1 MSGSAVYIYFL
12 NQEDEPAKR
21 HLEASLKLQADHA
34 KTYKFLALIEYRAGR
49 GKSAREAMDEAGNT
63 SECTQTVTVSDAEAP
78 VITCPADVNT
88 ETNVDCTFV
97 GGIGTASA
105 TDNCTVSGS
114 IVITSDAPGVFPLG
128 ATVVTF
134 HMGGYHDGVD
144 RKVEWKRTVAAI
156 RKAADH
162 ASSKHVHLA
171 VDGIWPTWINDSPD
185 VQQRL
190 FDDVDNEHFGIN
202 FDPCYLTLMGVDP
215 SKLARRFSKQIVH
228 SHLKDHKGT
237 YPKWTHLLPGR
248 GVLAYDR
255 IFRGLKAAGFTASA
269 SVECFTNMK
278 FETACDEC
286 YGAMVKA
293 AKGGGV
299 RFTRT

>member
-1 MSGSAVYIYFL
+1 MADPQPILDRLLRLHPKLIDLEL
-12 NQEDEPAKR
+12 NRA
-21 HLEASLKLQADHA
+21 LKLLGELGAPH
-34 KTYKFLALIEYRAGR
+34 
-49 GKSAREAMDEAGNT
+49 MNM
-63 SECTQTVTVSDAEAP
+63 AP
-78 VITCPADVNT
+78 VVH
-88 ETNVDCTFV
+88 
-97 GGIGTASA
+97 
-105 TDNCTVSGS
+105 VSGTNGNS
-114 IVITSDAPGVFPLG
+114 ADPRSFDVARRTLPRRTAERLKLRVEAIITPAQLTDTLADPKRKTLDLVGTVDLAADLG

-255 IFRGLKAAGFTASA
+255 SFRGLKAAGFTASA

>member
-1 MSGSAVYIYFL
+1 MRLSFYTYSYTDRLKMPIVPCLERIAKAGESGIDVSGTNGNSADPRSFDTSRRKL
-12 NQEDEPAKR
+12 TRRTAERLKLR
-21 HLEASLKLQADHA
+21 LEA
-34 KTYKFLALIEYRAGR
+34 
-49 GKSAREAMDEAGNT
+49 
-63 SECTQTVTVSDAEAP
+63 
-78 VITCPADVNT
+78 VITHAELTSSLADPKQKPLDLVGT
-88 ETNVDCTFV
+88 VDL
-97 GGIGTASA
+97 AA
-105 TDNCTVSGS
+105 D
-114 IVITSDAPGVFPLG
+114 LG

-162 ASSKHVHLA
+162 AASKHVHLA

-202 FDPCYLTLMGVDP
+202 FDPCYLTLMGIDP

-228 SHLKDHKGT
+228 AHLKDHKGT
-237 YPKWTHLLPGR
+237 YRKWTHLLPGR

-255 IFRGLKAAGFTASA
+255 IFRGLKAAGFAASA

-286 YGAMVKA
+286 YGSMVKA
-293 AKGGGV
+293 AKAGGV